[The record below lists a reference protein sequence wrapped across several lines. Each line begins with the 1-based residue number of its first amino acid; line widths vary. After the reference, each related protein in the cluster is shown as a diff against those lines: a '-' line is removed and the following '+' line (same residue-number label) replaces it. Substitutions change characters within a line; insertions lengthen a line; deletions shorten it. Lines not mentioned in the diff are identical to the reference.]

1 MSICVTFISFFFYK
15 KGKKK
20 KNKKKAEKKDT
31 WLVSKISDPLNKYL

>member
-20 KNKKKAEKKDT
+20 KNKKKAEKK
-31 WLVSKISDPLNKYL
+31 KIHGWSQKYPIP